1 MAVKV
6 AVFLF
11 LQKYESLLFP
21 WIHFF
26 PTSFHSERGGEAQ
39 IFSKTFFWGKNNAS
53 PSLQN
58 TKWKNECKET
68 KKHPYIG
75 SNMPE

>member
-26 PTSFHSERGGEAQ
+26 PTSIYSERGEAQ
-39 IFSKTFFWGKNNAS
+39 IFLKTFFWGKNNAPPLS
-53 PSLQN
+53 FRIHRGKMNARKQRN
-58 TKWKNECKET
+58 
-68 KKHPYIG
+68 IRI
-75 SNMPE
+75 